1 MSMFSMSNICLGNLL
16 GFNLLILNEAL
27 TLQFGLCCMLYKEL
41 IVMLSTGSWRA
52 MNFSSKIKYE
62 QKIFLPV
69 LKRIMSDFFFYIN
82 ILTGK
87 G

>member
-1 MSMFSMSNICLGNLL
+1 MYILFLPRVGLYVSFLP
-16 GFNLLILNEAL
+16 LLILNEAL

-82 ILTGK
+82 I
-87 G
+87 